1 MLGEHHYSQR
11 NIFMYYRFLI
21 YSPNFYLS
29 LNIVY
34 SRCVEDCHRENDIHI
49 VWSVVTYIG
58 QSIKNKIIGWMIFFL
73 PNKKILFY
81 IMELKSFLK
90 I

>member
-1 MLGEHHYSQR
+1 MVLPEEKYAKLHQTPMLGEHHYSQR

-49 VWSVVTYIG
+49 V
-58 QSIKNKIIGWMIFFL
+58 
-73 PNKKILFY
+73 
-81 IMELKSFLK
+81 
-90 I
+90 